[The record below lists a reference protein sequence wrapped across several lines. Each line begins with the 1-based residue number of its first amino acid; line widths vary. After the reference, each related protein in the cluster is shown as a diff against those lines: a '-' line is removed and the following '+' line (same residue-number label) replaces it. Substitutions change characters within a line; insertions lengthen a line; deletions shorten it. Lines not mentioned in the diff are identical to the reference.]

1 MSNFILVENHWA
13 LLSSFILNTIIDEGP
28 VFNSQGAYV
37 AKKRGP
43 KPKLGA
49 SFPISKIRILAHHD
63 NVGGLGAL
71 GPLGDFKL
79 DLIAFV
85 KHFKPVLFDGGEM
98 HEDVISIV
106 SGNEPVALFFIK
118 PFHSTFGHHNSPPLF
133 PELK

>member
-1 MSNFILVENHWA
+1 MA
-13 LLSSFILNTIIDEGP
+13 
-28 VFNSQGAYV
+28 Q
-37 AKKRGP
+37 KRGP
-43 KPKLGA
+43 NPEIGA
-49 SFPISKIRILAHHD
+49 SFSISKIWILGHHD
-63 NVGGLGAL
+63 NVGRLGAL

-85 KHFKPVLFDGGEM
+85 KHLKSLLFDGGEM

-106 SGNEPVALFFIK
+106 SGNEPEALLFIK